1 MVRHA
6 SLPLIMGLAVC
17 TTLGAG
23 AQTTF
28 LKMYPKGNTGYA
40 VREVPGGGYVVAGGT
55 DYYYNFHWMQMS
67 PVNTTGIH
75 LFKAD
80 QNGALSWERIFT
92 KPGWRLTARW
102 MEPTP
107 DGGCIIAG
115 MGGRDRLWPPDTN
128 DVVVVKVNAL
138 GAITWSKSF
147 DSGLD
152 DLGFCVRTTSD
163 GGYIVAG
170 FHDAAPV
177 SPFGTTHALL
187 IKLDALGNAQ
197 WTRRY
202 AIPCRDLNTGEALPL
217 AVCQLADGGFAVTG
231 ATVGSH
237 PADAFVF
244 RTDPSGVLLWANSYD
259 HDASFF
265 RTSTGLDI
273 LEHAGGDL
281 IIAGSMDKQGPME
294 LNYPYVLRI
303 GPSGALVDANFY
315 QTMPLLFF
323 QSGFSSVDTLPGG
336 GFFFTGMGG
345 YSNFGDQAQLLKTDE
360 DLDMVWSR
368 VYTWDGV
375 ATMGAQQG
383 RPTSDGGYV
392 FTGKRQMAGSVLMK
406 TDALGLVPC
415 KVPNQL
421 IEDTPSVLVL
431 GKTPASAPIAGLG
444 PLLLN
449 TATPLIDTTTICPV
463 TISTLPVELGDF
475 SVTAL
480 DNGHVLN
487 QWTTFSEQDNDRF
500 EIEKSLDAIT
510 YTLAGTVMGAGSSAS
525 AIHYSFEDASPLPA
539 SVSYYRLKQVDRDG
553 AVTYSDAIAVTFAGD
568 RLALAGSSVD
578 PATGDVVLHVI
589 APHDLALTCRL
600 MDMHG
605 RLVRTG
611 SFAVHRG
618 VNELRIHADGLA
630 GGIHAVTLTSAAGS
644 ITGRIVH

>member
-28 LKMYPKGNTGYA
+28 LRMYNKGNTGYS
-40 VREVPGGGYVVAGGT
+40 VREVPGNNYVVVGGT
-55 DYYYNFHWMQMS
+55 DYYYNWSSQQLS
-67 PVNTTGIH
+67 PLNTSGIH
-75 LFKAD
+75 LFETAL
-80 QNGALSWERIFT
+80 NGTLIWQKSYT
-92 KPGWRLTARW
+92 MPGSRLIARW

-107 DGGCIIAG
+107 DGGFIVAG
-115 MGGRDRLWPPDTN
+115 MGGTDRLWPPDSN
-128 DVVVVKVNAL
+128 DVVLVKTDAM
-138 GAITWSKSF
+138 GIIDWARAF
-147 DSGLD
+147 DSGKD
-152 DLGFCVRTTSD
+152 DLGFCVRPTSD
-163 GGYIVAG
+163 GGFIISG
-170 FHDAAPV
+170 FHDPAPITV
-177 SPFGTTHALL
+177 AINTYALL
-187 IKLDALGNAQ
+187 IKTDGSGNVQ
-197 WTRRY
+197 WINRY
-202 AIPCRDLNTGEALPL
+202 AIPCRDENTHEAFPVV
-217 AVCQLADGGFAVTG
+217 VCQLSDGGYAVTG
-231 ATVGSH
+231 ATTSAH
-237 PADAFVF
+237 PADLFVF
-244 RTDPSGVLLWANSYD
+244 RTDASGTLIWANSYD
-259 HDASFF
+259 HDASAF
-265 RTSTGLDI
+265 RSSTGLDI
-273 LEHAGGDL
+273 FEHTDGDL
-281 IIAGSMDKQGPME
+281 IIAGSMDKSNPNE
-294 LNYPYVLRI
+294 RNYPYVLRI
-303 GPSGALVDANFY
+303 SGIGAVIDANFY
-315 QTMPLLFF
+315 ETVPLLLF
-323 QSGFSSVDTLPGG
+323 QSGFSSVAPQPGG

-345 YSNFGDQAQLLKTDE
+345 YSGFGQQAQLLKTDE
-360 DLDMVWSR
+360 DLDMIWSR

-375 ATMGAQQG
+375 ATMGARSG
-383 RPTSDGGYV
+383 RPTSDGGYI
-392 FTGKRQMAGSVLMK
+392 FTGKRQFTGSVLMK
-406 TDALGLVPC
+406 TDAVGLIACKNPNVLIPNTPDLVVQN
-415 KVPNQL
+415 KVPL
-421 IEDTPSVLVL
+421 VAPMTMGAGIAPLTTVLL
-431 GKTPASAPIAGLG
+431 A
-444 PLLLN
+444 
-449 TATPLIDTTTICPV
+449 DTTVLCP
-463 TISTLPVELGDF
+463 TSFSTLPVELGDF
-475 SVTAL
+475 TVTAL

-539 SVSYYRLKQVDRDG
+539 PVSYYRLKQVDRDG
-553 AVTYSDAIAVTFAGD
+553 VITYSDAIAVTFAGD